1 MNFCTASAWG
11 TSGMGSVGTGSVG
24 TGSGDCLS
32 ERHSHRLL
40 CTCEN
45 SLLLQPHNRRAV
57 LSPISQMRRAR
68 PSVVSASPAGH
79 REAQLPGCRVAVGV
93 PGMSQGGDSGG
104 HSGWVMPEVTELA
117 ADYLKSSTGGA
128 QGPVY
133 PFLAFFLQRSSS
145 FKVGGPSQGDQEAIL
160 SMGPE
165 PPSTLLKPWLWSL
178 P

>member
-11 TSGMGSVGTGSVG
+11 TSGMVSGGDRLCGDGLWWGQVLVGTGSTGMGSVGIGSGGDGVWWGQVGTGSVG

-40 CTCEN
+40 CTCKN

-79 REAQLPGCRVAVGV
+79 REAQLPGCRVAVRV

-104 HSGWVMPEVTELA
+104 HSGWVTPDVTELA
-117 ADYLKSSTGGA
+117 AD
-128 QGPVY
+128 
-133 PFLAFFLQRSSS
+133 
-145 FKVGGPSQGDQEAIL
+145 
-160 SMGPE
+160 
-165 PPSTLLKPWLWSL
+165 
-178 P
+178 